1 MIKYAIW
8 VLITSSQPIT
18 ILQSQ
23 FKDSNFLPYMR
34 QLFLL
39 LLLAILT
46 ISSCRQNNTPD
57 KENLSIKAINIQKK
71 AINWLLT
78 KQAEDG
84 GWHSETHGV
93 LRGGAAYTPYILD
106 ALQESNAIDL
116 QDTCFS
122 NAYTF
127 LLQQLDSTGAIGLKG
142 AYVIE
147 YPVYATSYLL
157 KTWANSPLVFD
168 TLLQLHF
175 EKYLLGQQFT
185 EQRGI
190 TPDHLAYGAWGFGE
204 QHLPIGE
211 VGHIDLSHTRR
222 VLEAFQQTNF
232 SPTHP
237 CWPKAGIFLE
247 QLQNTDGG
255 FCSSTYT
262 LGSNKADDQTQECVS
277 YATATADGLLALLS
291 FPEENSQ
298 KIELAARWLLVNE
311 NWEQVSGITP
321 GRPGNWE
328 KVLFYYHLAV
338 RAQAY
343 SRMDDLSL
351 LPADNDWQQQ
361 VVTLLAER
369 QLPDGAFTNPWG
381 APNKEDDPLLAT
393 ALAIRA
399 LNAVIG
405 TGF

>member
-1 MIKYAIW
+1 MHQ
-8 VLITSSQPIT
+8 LS
-18 ILQSQ
+18 L
-23 FKDSNFLPYMR
+23 
-34 QLFLL
+34 LFLF
-39 LLLAILT
+39 AILT
-46 ISSCRQNNTPD
+46 VTGCRKGDTPNKGD
-57 KENLSIKAINIQKK
+57 ISIKAINIQKK

-84 GWHSETHGV
+84 GWHSETHGI

-106 ALQESNAIDL
+106 ALQESNAIDS
-116 QDTCFS
+116 QDTCSS
-122 NAYTF
+122 NGYAF
-127 LLQQLDSTGAIGLKG
+127 LLQQLDSTGAIGQKG
-142 AYVIE
+142 AYVVE

-157 KTWANSPLVFD
+157 KTWANSPLIFD
-168 TLLQLHF
+168 TLFQLHF
-175 EKYLLGQQFT
+175 EKYLLSQQFT

-190 TPDHLAYGAWGFGE
+190 TPDHPAYGAWGFGE

-222 VLEAFQQTNF
+222 VLEAFQHANL
-232 SPTHP
+232 SPTPP

-247 QLQNTDGG
+247 RLQNKDGG

-262 LGSNKADDQTQECVS
+262 LGSNKADDQTHKCVS

-291 FPEENSQ
+291 FPEKNSR

-328 KVLFYYHLAV
+328 KVLFFYHIAV

-343 SRMDDLSL
+343 SRMNDLNL

-361 VVTLLAER
+361 VVTLLAEK
-369 QLPDGAFTNPWG
+369 QLSDGSFTNPWG
-381 APNKEDDPLLAT
+381 GPNKEDDPLLAT

-399 LNAVIG
+399 LNAVIEAG
-405 TGF
+405 L